1 MDRQAALISGVGRP
15 IGIGAGIARRLSA
28 LGWNLV
34 LTYWTAYDQRMP
46 WGVQLDELHAFK
58 EELASSGVNIVAL
71 PADLEDPAAAANVIQ
86 AAVAKIG
93 PLSGLVLSHCESV
106 ASGIL
111 DTSLESFERHF
122 AVNTR
127 ASWQL
132 IRAFAMQVPPS
143 GGSIVALT
151 SDATVGNIPYGASK
165 GAMDRI
171 VLAAARELAHLH
183 IRANVINPGPVDT
196 GWMDDA
202 IRNAVIARQPTGTLG
217 TPRDTANLVA
227 FLMSPEASWING
239 QLLKSDGGFSG

>member
-1 MDRQAALISGVGRP
+1 
-15 IGIGAGIARRLSA
+15 
-28 LGWNLV
+28 
-34 LTYWTAYDQRMP
+34 MP
-46 WGVQLDELHAFK
+46 WGAQPDELHALK
-58 EELASSGVNIVAL
+58 EELAISGVRIVAL
-71 PADLEDPAAAANVIQ
+71 PVDLEDPDEAAKVVR
-86 AAVAKIG
+86 AAVAEVG
-93 PLSGLVLSHCESV
+93 PLSGLILSHCESV

-132 IRAFAMQVPPS
+132 IREFALQVPPS

-151 SDATVGNIPYGASK
+151 SDATVSNMPYGASK

-196 GWMDDA
+196 GWMEDA
-202 IRNAVIARQPTGTLG
+202 TRRAVTTRQPTGTLG
-217 TPRDTANLVA
+217 TPRNTANLVA
-227 FLMSPEASWING
+227 FLMSPEGAWING
-239 QLLKSDGGFSG
+239 QLLKSDGGFSA